1 MCFYYWIILD
11 FINLRL
17 KSVRS
22 VVFVK
27 TTTKTTRKNNMKSFW
42 QSIYHVNEHLLMF
55 SFGATDETC
64 TINAATYIILTS
76 NTLINSKISL
86 NETGLCESKVGDFK
100 RRGPSVGTD
109 SPSVRLRF
117 LSKTLISRTFITEF
131 LARPRTQAYIS
142 LALQKIY

>member
-1 MCFYYWIILD
+1 
-11 FINLRL
+11 
-17 KSVRS
+17 
-22 VVFVK
+22 
-27 TTTKTTRKNNMKSFW
+27 
-42 QSIYHVNEHLLMF
+42 MF

-64 TINAATYIILTS
+64 KINAATYIILTS

-86 NETGLCESKVGDFK
+86 NETANDSKVGDFK
-100 RRGPSVGTD
+100 RRGLSVGTD